1 MQRRGEV
8 MEGAKR
14 REEIVHILLESEEPV
29 SGSKL
34 AKRLKVSRQVIV
46 QDIALLRATDKNI
59 LSTNKGYILFQ
70 KDRITKA
77 KRVYK
82 VKHADSQMKEELYT
96 IVDFGGEILN
106 VVVEHAIYGQL
117 LADLV
122 VKTRADVDAFVF
134 DMEKYQ
140 VKSLTSLTNGLHY
153 HTVEAENEHIL
164 NQIEKE
170 LEKKGI
176 LFQE

>member
-1 MQRRGEV
+1 

-14 REEIVHILLESEEPV
+14 REEIIRILLESEEPI

-70 KDRITKA
+70 KDQTKKA

-82 VKHADSQMKEELYT
+82 VKHRDDQMKEELHT

-122 VKTRADVDAFVF
+122 IKTRADVDSFVL
-134 DMEKYQ
+134 DMEKYK
-140 VKSLTSLTNGLHY
+140 VKSLTSLTDGLHY
-153 HTVEAENEHIL
+153 HTVEAENEYIL
-164 NQIEKE
+164 NQIEEE
-170 LEKKGI
+170 LFKKGI
-176 LFQE
+176 LYKD